1 MRTSRIGVRMN
12 EDTLTEAINV
22 AAVVALINQKF
33 VENYENEDK
42 QKVLT
47 EVLNDVKLLL
57 QPTTNNEVH

>member
-1 MRTSRIGVRMN
+1 MN
-12 EDTLTEAINV
+12 EDTLKEALNV

-33 VENYENEDK
+33 VENYDNEDK
-42 QKVLT
+42 ANILT

>member
-1 MRTSRIGVRMN
+1 MN
-12 EDTLTEAINV
+12 QDTLTEAINV

-57 QPTTNNEVH
+57 QRTRNIEVHQ

>member
-1 MRTSRIGVRMN
+1 MN

-42 QKVLT
+42 ANVLT

-57 QPTTNNEVH
+57 QPTANSEVH

>member
-1 MRTSRIGVRMN
+1 MKSIEQINN
-12 EDTLTEAINV
+12 EIIIDAIVDLLNH
-22 AAVVALINQKF
+22 KF
-33 VENYENEDK
+33 AINYENEDK

>member
-57 QPTTNNEVH
+57 QPTTNNEIH